1 MHQAQW
7 SPERPLPPPVSLASQ
22 SHHEKPPEVTCTS
35 RGRPGFPASTRES
48 PRETF
53 FNTSRGQIPLPWL
66 GSNDALP
73 LATRME
79 TRLPWRPTRGSLTS
93 PSYLVRNRKGTVSIE
108 NLWMFIKSM
117 SLSADNQRW
126 LADRLIESSN
136 EKTSSVHPYTIE
148 ELNRRIDKAEQS
160 IANGRV
166 ISHTEVMNRMNE
178 FIQKHS

>member
-1 MHQAQW
+1 
-7 SPERPLPPPVSLASQ
+7 
-22 SHHEKPPEVTCTS
+22 
-35 RGRPGFPASTRES
+35 
-48 PRETF
+48 
-53 FNTSRGQIPLPWL
+53 
-66 GSNDALP
+66 
-73 LATRME
+73 ME
-79 TRLPWRPTRGSLTS
+79 
-93 PSYLVRNRKGTVSIE
+93 GTVSIE
-108 NLWMFIKSM
+108 KLWMFIKSM

>member
-1 MHQAQW
+1 
-7 SPERPLPPPVSLASQ
+7 
-22 SHHEKPPEVTCTS
+22 
-35 RGRPGFPASTRES
+35 
-48 PRETF
+48 
-53 FNTSRGQIPLPWL
+53 
-66 GSNDALP
+66 
-73 LATRME
+73 ME
-79 TRLPWRPTRGSLTS
+79 
-93 PSYLVRNRKGTVSIE
+93 GTVSIE

-126 LADRLIESSN
+126 LADRLIENSV
-136 EKTSSVHPYTIE
+136 EETSSERQYTME